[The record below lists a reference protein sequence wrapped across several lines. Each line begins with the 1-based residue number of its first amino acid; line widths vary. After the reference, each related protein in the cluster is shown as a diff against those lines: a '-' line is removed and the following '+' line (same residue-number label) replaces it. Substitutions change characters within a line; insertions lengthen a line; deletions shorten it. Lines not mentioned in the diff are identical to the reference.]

1 MKKKCI
7 FIFIDGFGLAPSSN
21 HNPIHHQSMPL
32 SAAFLG
38 DFFNT
43 NKMDRSS
50 SILMKGIDA
59 CLGVD
64 GLPQS
69 ATGQTTLFTGINA
82 PKIIGHH
89 FPAFP
94 TKRLKAVIAEHSFLK
109 QLTNLG
115 ISCTFANPFSQSYFD
130 MIEAGKRQH
139 SASTL
144 SMLAAHLPFRTITD
158 LVDNMAVSWDITHEQ
173 MKDYVDE
180 EIEVIEPEKA
190 AENLLKI
197 SEDVDMVFYE
207 TFKTDLIG
215 HRHDKKLAESFL
227 SILDRFLGYVFNHH
241 SENVSLLITSD
252 HGNIEDCSHGAHTKN
267 PVPLI
272 VTNQLVEFTNNI
284 SSLVDV
290 TPSLVSFFEKQSKD

>member
-7 FIFIDGFGLAPSSN
+7 FIFIDGFGIAAASN
-21 HNPIHHQSMPL
+21 HNPIHNQSMPL
-32 SAAFLG
+32 TKAFLG
-38 DFFNT
+38 DFLNT
-43 NKMDRSS
+43 NKTERSS
-50 SILMKGIDA
+50 SFLLKGIDA

-69 ATGQTTLFTGINA
+69 ATGQTTLFTGKNA
-82 PKIIGHH
+82 PKILGHH

-94 TKRLKAVIAEHSFLK
+94 TKRLKAVIAEYSFLK
-109 QLTNLG
+109 QLTKLG
-115 ISCTFANPFSQSYFD
+115 VSCTFANPFSQSYFD

-144 SMLAAHLPFRTITD
+144 SMLAADLPFRTISD
-158 LVDNMAVSWDITHEQ
+158 LINDMAVSWDITHEQ
-173 MKDYVDE
+173 MQGYVDE
-180 EIEVIEPEKA
+180 EINLIEPEKA
-190 AENLLKI
+190 AKNLLKI
-197 SEDVDMVFYE
+197 SENVDMVFYE

-241 SENVSLLITSD
+241 PKDVSLLITSD

-272 VTNQLVEFTNNI
+272 VTNQLVEYTNNI
-284 SSLVDV
+284 TSLVDV
-290 TPSLVSFFEKQSKD
+290 TPSLVSFFEK